1 MIILDTHV
9 LLWGLK
15 GEHRIGPHTSQLLDK
30 ALDDGHLA
38 VSAVTFT
45 EVARLHRKGVINLS
59 TAPDLWHER
68 QMASGL
74 RELPVTGK
82 IAIRGVSLMDSGFHR
97 DPDDQIIVAT
107 AILGRHELVT
117 ADRAIQEWAQRTR
130 EIRVL
135 DPSR

>member
-1 MIILDTHV
+1 MILLDTHV

-15 GEHRIGPHTSQLLDK
+15 DGNRIGPHTRELLDD
-30 ALDDGHLA
+30 ALVDGRLA

-45 EVARLHRKGVINLS
+45 EVARLHRKGVINLG

-68 QMASGL
+68 QLATGL

-97 DPDDQIIVAT
+97 DPDDQVIVAT
-107 AILGRHELVT
+107 AILGRHDLVT
-117 ADRAIQEWAQRTR
+117 ADQAIQKWCRQTR
-130 EIRVL
+130 EVQIV
-135 DPSR
+135 DPSK